1 MVKYIFR
8 AFVFVCLILI
18 IVTVILVV
26 SAIKKTENYLSST
39 GSIIGFHESSN
50 AASVDSYNEKNI
62 APIISYNAIGLTYEV
77 LGNFCS
83 TSMKIGDKIDIL
95 YDASNPNKAV
105 IKKGLFLAPIITGSL
120 ALLFGFLAI
129 VYIFVRHKGI
139 INI

>member
-62 APIISYNAIGLTYEV
+62 APIISFNANGQTYEV

-95 YDASNPNKAV
+95 YEQLPYDIHLKNYLTLFYLNDVFLTNNLRYHQFHALN
-105 IKKGLFLAPIITGSL
+105 IKYY
-120 ALLFGFLAI
+120 I
-129 VYIFVRHKGI
+129 VHY
-139 INI
+139 

>member
-1 MVKYIFR
+1 MLKYIFR
-8 AFVFVCLILI
+8 AFAFVCLILI
-18 IVTVILVV
+18 IVTVFLVI

-39 GSIIGFHESSN
+39 GSIIGFHESSV

-62 APIISYNAIGLTYEV
+62 APIISFDANGQNYKI

-105 IKKGLFLAPIITGSL
+105 IKKGLFLAPAITGAL
-120 ALLFGFLAI
+120 ALLFGFLTIA
-129 VYIFVRHKGI
+129 YIIVRHTGA